1 MKYVKFTDLPAGENL
16 VVAIA
21 IYTGF
26 NQEDSLI
33 MSHAAVDRGLMRCYY
48 YQSHEA
54 EVEIEYTGLH
64 QKDLI
69 QKICRPID
77 NVTKCIDKNCKEYLE
92 ADGMRKVGAP
102 ITQGKIIIGKK
113 EPLKDS

>member
-16 VVAIA
+16 IVAIA

-48 YQSHEA
+48 Y
-54 EVEIEYTGLH
+54 
-64 QKDLI
+64 
-69 QKICRPID
+69 
-77 NVTKCIDKNCKEYLE
+77 
-92 ADGMRKVGAP
+92 
-102 ITQGKIIIGKK
+102 
-113 EPLKDS
+113 